1 MHPIL
6 FQIGPLA
13 IRSYGVFV
21 ATAFLAGFLLLYAE
35 AKRRNFYPDKIRD
48 MELYIL
54 IFGIVGARA
63 LHVLVNL
70 DYYALHASEIAKLW
84 HGGLAIYG
92 GLLFGI
98 IAGWIFITKSGMP
111 VFAAGDL
118 IIPYVALGQSIGRI
132 GCFFNAC
139 CFGKAA
145 ASPALGVIFPG
156 DFVERY
162 PTQLY
167 AAAGL
172 LAIFVFLKLAGQRR
186 SRDGFLF
193 ALYLLLYSVQRFAI
207 DFLRSDTDRY
217 LLGLTVSQILI
228 VGVFVLA
235 GGFLIGQ
242 RKWKN

>member
-13 IRSYGVFV
+13 IRSYGIFV
-21 ATAFLAGFLLLYAE
+21 ATAFLTGFWLLYAE

-48 MELYIL
+48 MEFYIL
-54 IFGIVGARA
+54 AFGIIGARA

-70 DYYALHASEIAKLW
+70 DYYARDASEVIKIW

-92 GLLFGI
+92 GLIFGI
-98 IAGWIFITKSGMP
+98 IAGWVFIAKNGMP
-111 VFAAGDL
+111 LFATGDL
-118 IIPYVALGQSIGRI
+118 VIPYVALGQAIGRI

-156 DFVERY
+156 DSVARH

-167 AAAGL
+167 AGAAL
-172 LAIFVFLKLAGQRR
+172 LAIFVFLKLAGRKKL
-186 SRDGFLF
+186 RDGFLF
-193 ALYLLLYSVQRFAI
+193 GSYLMLYSAQRFAF
-207 DFLRSDTDRY
+207 DLLRADTPRY
-217 LLGLTVSQILI
+217 LLGFTVSQFLS
-228 VGVFVLA
+228 VAVFALA

>member
-1 MHPIL
+1 
-6 FQIGPLA
+6 
-13 IRSYGVFV
+13 
-21 ATAFLAGFLLLYAE
+21 
-35 AKRRNFYPDKIRD
+35 

-70 DYYALHASEIAKLW
+70 DYYAQHPSLIVMLW

-98 IAGWIFITKSGMP
+98 IAGWVFIAKNGMP
-111 VFAAGDL
+111 LFSTGDL
-118 IIPYVALGQSIGRI
+118 VIPYIAPGQAIGRI

-156 DFVERY
+156 DSAARH

-172 LAIFVFLKLAGQRR
+172 LAIFVFLKLAGQKKLR
-186 SRDGFLF
+186 SGFLF
-193 ALYLLLYSVQRFAI
+193 ASYLLLYAAQRFAI
-207 DFLRSDTDRY
+207 DFLSCDTPRY
-217 LLGLTVSQILI
+217 LFDLTVSQFLSI
-228 VGVFVLA
+228 VVFALA
-235 GGFLIGQ
+235 GIFLIGQ